1 MTAVNGNRRVEYA
14 AIAHVAAAE
23 RLARAIV
30 VALATCEEVGVGL
43 SDVQKT
49 AVIEAMLLEF
59 DGFEAHLR
67 SLDRVGQMLRELG
80 EP

>member
-1 MTAVNGNRRVEYA
+1 MTALNGNRRVEDA

-23 RLARAIV
+23 RLARAVV
-30 VALATCEEVGVGL
+30 VAFASCEEVGAGL

-49 AVIEAMLLEF
+49 SVIEAMLLEF

-67 SLDRVGQMLRELG
+67 SLDRVGQMLRDLG
-80 EP
+80 QL